1 MPNLNREDCPQPK
14 ATADLTG
21 ETLLGELPPAPLTPQ
36 ETGLSFSFIAEL
48 VVKTL
53 FVHGQMRLSELMDKI
68 KLRPSVLLPVLAFMR
83 SQNWCEVS
91 RRTETDGATDYNLTE
106 LGQTRAASFMQRS
119 QYAGVAPVSLNDY
132 IQQVEKQSVAN
143 MGVTRTLLQQAFS
156 GIVVK
161 EALLDQFGAAM
172 NSTRPIFIYGPPGSG
187 KTHIAERLVRLLT
200 GVVAVPHAVA
210 VNGEIIQ
217 VFDPLVHEPVAREG
231 TATSLDL
238 GENGDGRWV
247 LCRRPVV
254 MTGAELTLDM
264 VDLEFDA
271 QTRFYHAPQ
280 QMKANNGLFILDDL
294 GRQLVSAQELM
305 DRWIVPLD
313 RRIDYLTLH
322 TGQKFRIP
330 FDVIVLFSSN
340 QRPAQLA
347 DEAFLRRLGYKI
359 FVGPLDMADYH
370 AIVLQECQR
379 LHIPYAQAGF
389 DYLYAR
395 HQAES
400 RPLLACHPRDIL
412 GQVCDYAQFY
422 GMQAQMSP
430 AMLAW
435 AWGNYFAHDDR
446 TSEGQFPLGISTES
460 ATESATESKK
470 EICHEEY

>member
-1 MPNLNREDCPQPK
+1 MYNPNLEDRAQPSAPIPPAGENP
-14 ATADLTG
+14 ATAMPL
-21 ETLLGELPPAPLTPQ
+21 APLTPQ
-36 ETGLSFSFIAEL
+36 ETGLSFSFIVEL
-48 VVKTL
+48 VVKTI

-68 KLRPSVLLPVLAFMR
+68 KLRPSVLLPILAFMR
-83 SQNWCEVS
+83 SQNWCEVT
-91 RRTETDGATDYNLTE
+91 RRTETDGATDYILTE
-106 LGQTRAASFMQRS
+106 LGQARAASFMRRS
-119 QYAGVAPVSLNDY
+119 QYAGVAPVSLSDY
-132 IQQVEKQSVAN
+132 VKQVEMQSVAN
-143 MGVTRTLLQQAFS
+143 MGVTRGLLQQAFS
-156 GIVVK
+156 GLVIK
-161 EALLDQFGAAM
+161 ETLLDQFGAAM

-187 KTHIAERLVRLLT
+187 KTYIAERLVRLLT
-200 GVVAVPHAVA
+200 GVIAVPHAVA

-217 VFDPLVHEPVAREG
+217 VFDPLVHEPVALDD
-231 TATSLDL
+231 APASLDL
-238 GENGDGRWV
+238 GDNGDARWV

-254 MTGAELTLDM
+254 MSGAELTLDM

-370 AIVLQECQR
+370 AIVLQECRR
-379 LHIPYAQAGF
+379 LHIPYAQSGF
-389 DYLYAR
+389 DYLYQR
-395 HQAES
+395 HRAES

-412 GQVCDYAQFY
+412 GQVCDYAHFY
-422 GMQAQMSP
+422 GMKPQMSP

-435 AWGNYFAHDDR
+435 AWGNYFAHDD
-446 TSEGQFPLGISTES
+446 SKNEAPFPPGMSTAS
-460 ATESATESKK
+460 AMDSNK